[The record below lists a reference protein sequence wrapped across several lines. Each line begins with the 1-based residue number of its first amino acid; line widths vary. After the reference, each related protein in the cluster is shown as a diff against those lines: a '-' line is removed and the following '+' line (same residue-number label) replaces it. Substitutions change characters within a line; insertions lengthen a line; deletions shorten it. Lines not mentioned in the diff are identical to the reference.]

1 MERERRYSF
10 YGKDN
15 DERGDLDTPDHNISF
30 PGLLNITDSHMFAC
44 LLSLLNSAHQSI
56 INTKPVIYAYDYL
69 HAPPPRQV
77 TQEGNVTCTEFKVRL
92 KME

>member
-1 MERERRYSF
+1 MTRERSSSF
-10 YGKDN
+10 YGTDN
-15 DERGDLDTPDHNISF
+15 DERDDSERPLQKINF

-69 HAPPPRQV
+69 HAPPPRHV